1 MNEKSHNPPVDSYN
15 PSLMD
20 EKSSNPLQIIQSS
33 SQLTK
38 THIRRPIWT
47 MYASH
52 GLDPNNIFLQNM
64 QNMKN
69 YAVSDLTQKA
79 QKDKT

>member
-1 MNEKSHNPPVDSYN
+1 MNEKSHNPPVESDN

-20 EKSSNPLQIIQSS
+20 EKPSNPLQIIQPS

-52 GLDPNNIFLQNM
+52 GLDPKYFFCR
-64 QNMKN
+64 
-69 YAVSDLTQKA
+69 TCR
-79 QKDKT
+79 T